1 MDEERGVLA
10 RVVCAA
16 VGRVVAVVGGDDE
29 EVCVAHRR
37 LDFGEARVEV
47 FEGARVAFRVAA
59 VAVEHVEV
67 NEVREDEAARV
78 CAERRDGLVN
88 RLVVVLAGEF
98 LSDSGGVVDGGD
110 FSDGDNVEARA

>member
-1 MDEERGVLA
+1 M
-10 RVVCAA
+10 VCAA
-16 VGRVVAVVGGDDE
+16 EGRVVAVVGGDDE
-29 EVCVAHRR
+29 KIAVAHRVF
-37 LDFGEARVEV
+37 DFGQARVEV

-88 RLVVVLAGEF
+88 
-98 LSDSGGVVDGGD
+98 
-110 FSDGDNVEARA
+110 